1 MSDMDEITIR
11 RARASETDA
20 IHRVLTAAFR
30 ALQGRGYS
38 HRALEVAIISPQE
51 IGQRISQGG
60 HVLVAEAGKEVIGTA
75 TGLEEHEAMHVCS
88 VAVHPGVQG
97 RGVARRLMETLEDIA
112 RRRGCHKLW
121 LQTAWAMTEAIAL
134 YERLG
139 YRQEGY
145 QPRQFYGED
154 FYAFGKLLDGDAAT
168 RDAPR
173 ETTGA
178 CEEVGQDEAE
188 T

>member
-1 MSDMDEITIR
+1 MLCEEQSMDEITIR
-11 RARASETDA
+11 RARPSETDA

-30 ALQGRGYS
+30 ALRGRGYS
-38 HRALEVAIISPQE
+38 HRALEVAITSPEE
-51 IGQRISQGG
+51 IGRRISQGG
-60 HVLVAEAGKEVIGTA
+60 HVLVAEAGKRAIGTA
-75 TGLEEHEAMHVCS
+75 TGLEEHGAMHVCS

-97 RGVARRLMETLEDIA
+97 RGVARRLMEALEDIA

-154 FYAFGKLLDGDAAT
+154 FLLFGKVLEGSD
-168 RDAPR
+168 
-173 ETTGA
+173 
-178 CEEVGQDEAE
+178 
-188 T
+188 